1 MTKTLLFDPIQME
14 ELVKKYVLARERRAQ
29 LLTCGKVNHVAYKDM
44 ERQLLTTMK
53 KLDLHHVH
61 NSRHRCTIN
70 SSVADKALRV
80 YPWRTSRLVEDSLDI
95 TLAQNIDTFLALRRE
110 KHVIQSQRD
119 ECDKLLA
126 TISEQFFHQVRSI
139 VEDGLGLV
147 GDSAEAAMDYLITPF
162 NVTMLS
168 MVNGS

>member
-1 MTKTLLFDPIQME
+1 MTKTLLFGPIQME
-14 ELVKKYVLARERRAQ
+14 ELVKRYVLGRERRAQ

-61 NSRHRCTIN
+61 DSRHRCTVN
-70 SSVADKALRV
+70 SSIADKALRV
-80 YPWRTSRLVEDSLDI
+80 YPWRTSRLVEGSLDI

-110 KHVIQSQRD
+110 KHVIQMQRD

-126 TISEQFFHQVRSI
+126 FISEQLCDLAGVMTTLPVPEMDI
-139 VEDGLGLV
+139 VVKMIPADRRVLV
-147 GDSAEAAMDYLITPF
+147 SK
-162 NVTMLS
+162 V
-168 MVNGS
+168 

>member
-1 MTKTLLFDPIQME
+1 MTKTLLFGPIQME
-14 ELVKKYVLARERRAQ
+14 ELVKRYVIARERRAQ

-61 NSRHRCTIN
+61 DSRNRCTVN

-110 KHVIQSQRD
+110 KHAIQTQRE

-126 TISEQFFHQVRSI
+126 SISEQLCDLAGVMTTLPVPEMHI
-139 VEDGLGLV
+139 VVKMIPADRRVLV
-147 GDSAEAAMDYLITPF
+147 SK
-162 NVTMLS
+162 V
-168 MVNGS
+168 